1 MLISKNEVS
10 DINFDIT
17 KRIFEKQLIETDL
30 NNISH
35 SLLYDFNRLIE
46 EIVYQKLN
54 SLGISFKNKSINFD
68 YFINICFKPSKL
80 KSNKISTNE
89 ILNRY
94 NNWIMDNSM
103 FPNHRLISTEE
114 LNNLMSYLGYNEYST
129 KNHDAYY
136 FDLR

>member
-114 LNNLMSYLGYNEYST
+114 LNNLMSYLGYVEY
-129 KNHDAYY
+129 AA
-136 FDLR
+136 LI